1 MKLFFLRASRLGGL
15 CTAVALLGAAATM
28 TAGPSNAAD
37 KEVAQLKERV
47 SQLEEQ
53 LVDMRVLVGTLQS
66 LAKGGGGGGAVAPPA
81 GGYGGGADAGRVAM
95 LETQIK
101 ALTAQLEQLSDR
113 VRTLGG
119 NSGGGAAPQP
129 SGQPGGQSGETTSGG
144 GFGSTTVTPGSTQ
157 SDGIGNFIRRNH
169 QPNSS
174 DGGVA
179 PGSGADGAQS
189 AYEEAYGYWLQRNY
203 AAAQKSFEQF
213 LADYPRHS
221 LAGNAQY
228 WLGEAYFVQGDYNR
242 AAKAFLKGYQTY
254 GSSAMAP
261 DSLLR
266 LAMSLEKLGH
276 RNAACSSLG
285 ELNQR
290 FPQAPRGVVRRVAA
304 ERSRLGC

>member
-1 MKLFFLRASRLGGL
+1 MIM
-15 CTAVALLGAAATM
+15 AV
-28 TAGPSNAAD
+28 PSNAAD

-81 GGYGGGADAGRVAM
+81 GTGAYGGGADAGRVTM
-95 LETQIK
+95 LETQVK
-101 ALTAQLEQLSDR
+101 ALTAQIEQLSDR
-113 VRTLGG
+113 VRSLG
-119 NSGGGAAPQP
+119 GGGAP
-129 SGQPGGQSGETTSGG
+129 QPGGRSGDTSSGG

-157 SDGIGNFIRRNH
+157 TDGIGNFIRRNH
-169 QPNSS
+169 QPNSLEGS
-174 DGGVA
+174 AA
-179 PGSGADGAQS
+179 PGTGTDGAQS

-213 LADYPRHS
+213 LADYPTHS

-276 RNAACSSLG
+276 RKAACSSLG